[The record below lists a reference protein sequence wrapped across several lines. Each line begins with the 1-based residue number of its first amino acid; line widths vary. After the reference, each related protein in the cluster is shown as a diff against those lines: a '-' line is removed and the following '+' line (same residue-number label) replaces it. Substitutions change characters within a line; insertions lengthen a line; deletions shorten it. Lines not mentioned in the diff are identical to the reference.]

1 MVHIGIDKSKI
12 GLYKSTR
19 KQLLD
24 IIKPSAKQIITEKKF
39 VSGILKKIEKMK
51 GNHLSAIIAGS
62 FGKETN
68 LKDSKDFDIFVL
80 YPPSLPRDQFMQEG
94 LDIGQKTFKGCFW
107 EKAYSQHPYIR
118 GVIDGYKVEVVPAYK
133 IEPGDSIIS
142 AVDRSPLHLLFVKKN
157 ITNSQKDDVRILKFF
172 LKKIGCYGADSS
184 ISGFSGYLAELLI
197 LFYGDFLNTLEH
209 VANWKPP
216 IKFTLVKEQFES
228 LERFDDSLVV
238 IDPVDSTRNVASVVS
253 KRQLNVF
260 IAAARVFLENPSFD
274 FFSRKVVKQMTYH
287 QLIGRLE
294 NFSMVVIEFDVKNML
309 KEVIWSKVSRI
320 TKKLVNHL
328 EFVDFNVLKYQIY
341 HKDNTE
347 KAYLVLMLD
356 NLVLPKLKL
365 VLGPLVSDF
374 KNSQNYLDNNR
385 AIFGP
390 YIKEDRWCVIK
401 QRTKVSAKSIIM
413 DYAMKNFN
421 LSAKIYVGV
430 EIKDLYLKSDSIAE
444 FFSDF
449 FISKEKFLI

>member
-12 GLYKSTR
+12 SLYKSTR

-24 IIKPSAKQIITEKKF
+24 IIKPTAKQLIVEKKF
-39 VSGILKKIEKMK
+39 VSGLLKKIEKMK

-80 YPPSLPRDQFMQEG
+80 YPPSLPRAQFINEG
-94 LDIGQKTFKGCFW
+94 LEVGQKTFKGYFW

-133 IEPGDSIIS
+133 IEAGEPIIS
-142 AVDRSPLHLLFVKKN
+142 AVDRSPLHLLFIKKN

-184 ISGFSGYLAELLI
+184 ISGFSGYLSELLI

-209 VANWKPP
+209 VANWTPP
-216 IKFTLVKEQFES
+216 IKFTLVKEQFEN
-228 LERFDDSLVV
+228 LERFNNPLVI
-238 IDPVDSTRNVASVVS
+238 IDPVDSTRNVASAVS

-260 IAAARVFLENPSFD
+260 IAASRVFLENPSFD
-274 FFSRKVVKQMTYH
+274 FFSRRVVKQMTYH
-287 QLIGRLE
+287 QLVGRLE
-294 NFSMVVIEFDVKNML
+294 NFSMVVVEFDVKNML
-309 KEVIWSKVSRI
+309 KEVVWSKAART
-320 TKKLVNHL
+320 TKKLINHL
-328 EFVDFNVLKYQIY
+328 EFMDFNVLKYQIY
-341 HKDNTE
+341 HKDDTE

-374 KNSQNYLDNNR
+374 KNSQNYLDNTR

-413 DYAMKNFN
+413 EYAMRNFD
-421 LSAKIYVGV
+421 LSAKLYVGD
-430 EIKDLYLKSDSIAE
+430 EIKDLYLKNDLIAE